1 VWVNERTVLVNPGVA
16 EAGGVAAGGVGLCA
30 WVCSH
35 DQRADL
41 DRQVARLS
49 EWTAQSESA
58 VVRVEAEVGSGFR
71 GRGAR
76 CGDCWLIRGW
86 PRWWC
91 SVGIGWGRVN
101 TELVAAALSAPWRR
115 LVVLDC
121 GEVIDDLVR
130 DMVVVLFT
138 SFCARLYGRWSAR
151 NRAITAVGS
160 TQTQYRAETCRCRG

>member
-1 VWVNERTVLVNPGVA
+1 MQARTPTEVNVA
-16 EAGGVAAGGVGLCA
+16 VGVGNC
-30 WVCSH
+30 WR
-35 DQRADL
+35 RADL

-58 VVRVEAEVGSGFR
+58 VVRVEAEVGSGFT

-76 CGDCWLIRGW
+76 CSDCWLIRGW
-86 PRWWC
+86 PRWWW

-101 TELVAAALSAPWRR
+101 TELVAAALSAHWRR

-121 GEVIDDLVR
+121 GEVTEDLMR

-151 NRAITAVGS
+151 NRATTAVGS
-160 TQTQYRAETCRCRG
+160 AQTQYRAETCRCRG